1 MKTLQPE
8 PAVNGVPL
16 ATDRTDGETLRQA
29 LAQYLADNGFGA
41 DGGYDDAWVDFE
53 LGPLPLP
60 FPNSAGRKRA
70 VRLHDLH
77 HILTGYKTDTLGEFE
92 ISAWEVGAGCGDFYT
107 ALAIN
112 MSGMATGVVAAPRRT
127 FRAFRRGQASRTL
140 YGETYQHVL
149 EEEVVRARA
158 AHVNEP
164 EGDATLTQL
173 ATFVALAIL
182 GAVVGLAG
190 AVVLLPFVPV
200 GLVNVLRKRRA
211 KAATGLTP
219 A

>member
-70 VRLHDLH
+70 
-77 HILTGYKTDTLGEFE
+77 
-92 ISAWEVGAGCGDFYT
+92 
-107 ALAIN
+107 
-112 MSGMATGVVAAPRRT
+112 
-127 FRAFRRGQASRTL
+127 QAERNHNPN
-140 YGETYQHVL
+140 G
-149 EEEVVRARA
+149 
-158 AHVNEP
+158 
-164 EGDATLTQL
+164 
-173 ATFVALAIL
+173 
-182 GAVVGLAG
+182 
-190 AVVLLPFVPV
+190 
-200 GLVNVLRKRRA
+200 
-211 KAATGLTP
+211 
-219 A
+219 